1 MAFVQKIKPKHNPNI
16 YATLQL
22 FLVFIKKKPF
32 QILISILLSSS
43 GSLGIGSMSS
53 QCGLIREQKSCKA
66 ELAV

>member
-32 QILISILLSSS
+32 QILILKMSIVNQ
-43 GSLGIGSMSS
+43 M
-53 QCGLIREQKSCKA
+53 KTY
-66 ELAV
+66 